1 MVWPLGGSDCCT
13 CDRLTTCSVGTH
25 VNYNASVEFIHVDHR
40 RVAAKDIETGV
51 ASFGHDRA
59 ETLRMPA
66 GELDVYHR
74 KGEP

>member
-1 MVWPLGGSDCCT
+1 M
-13 CDRLTTCSVGTH
+13 
-25 VNYNASVEFIHVDHR
+25 DHR